1 MNSVHIPHPPHVEVE
16 SRWFKTIP
24 LGWQFK
30 RLKWEID
37 RNDGGV
43 WGSDPTGTDDTIVLR
58 STEQAA
64 DGSWKIDEPAYRKI
78 SSQEKDK
85 SILKAGDLLVT
96 KSSGSELHIGKT
108 SLVSES
114 IEKMGCCYSNFMQRL
129 RLKKTLLPKF
139 CWYFMNNDLARSQ
152 FNFLSNTTTGLSN
165 LNSEIFGALTIPC
178 PPIDEQ
184 LLIINFL
191 DAETAKIDNLI
202 CKQEE
207 LVDYL
212 IEKCESLISES
223 VLHGIDK
230 AVDTK
235 NSGIEWI
242 GSIPSH
248 WKISRFC
255 YETWVRARLGW
266 KGLKAEEYV
275 EDGYIFLATP
285 NIKNSEI
292 DFENVNYISP
302 ERYEESPEI
311 MLNVG
316 DILLAKDGSTLGTVN
331 LVRHLPKPATVNSSI
346 AVITPNKNLDS
357 EYLFYIFKSGY
368 MKNIIQ
374 MLKGGMGVPHLF
386 QGDINKIYLPIPPL
400 AEQKRICAFLS
411 PKINKI
417 DELIDKS
424 KTSLVILKERRSSLI
439 SALVTG
445 KIDVRNF
452 S

>member
-1 MNSVHIPHPPHVEVE
+1 
-16 SRWFKTIP
+16 
-24 LGWQFK
+24 
-30 RLKWEID
+30 
-37 RNDGGV
+37 
-43 WGSDPTGTDDTIVLR
+43 
-58 STEQAA
+58 
-64 DGSWKIDEPAYRKI
+64 
-78 SSQEKDK
+78 
-85 SILKAGDLLVT
+85 
-96 KSSGSELHIGKT
+96 
-108 SLVSES
+108 
-114 IEKMGCCYSNFMQRL
+114 
-129 RLKKTLLPKF
+129 
-139 CWYFMNNDLARSQ
+139 
-152 FNFLSNTTTGLSN
+152 
-165 LNSEIFGALTIPC
+165 
-178 PPIDEQ
+178 
-184 LLIINFL
+184 
-191 DAETAKIDNLI
+191 
-202 CKQEE
+202 
-207 LVDYL
+207 
-212 IEKCESLISES
+212 
-223 VLHGIDK
+223 
-230 AVDTK
+230 
-235 NSGIEWI
+235 
-242 GSIPSH
+242 
-248 WKISRFC
+248 
-255 YETWVRARLGW
+255 
-266 KGLKAEEYV
+266 
-275 EDGYIFLATP
+275 
-285 NIKNSEI
+285 
-292 DFENVNYISP
+292 
-302 ERYEESPEI
+302 